1 MKKLLAALSL
11 AATCG
16 LVQAQSSVTIYGI
29 LDMGYVGS
37 NQKLT
42 STAGAAPTKTTINQF
57 GQNAQTSSRLGFRGN
72 EDLGGGTSAVFTIE
86 FALSPEDQNLSGS
99 SNSGLLNRQTFVG
112 LKQAG
117 YGTGAFGRQLTPIWN
132 QYAKTSPT
140 GSNNTTGDLVYA
152 ASTSGGAGTSTS
164 TVITGQE
171 NGIGFTNRASN
182 ALTFISDNYKG
193 FSAQGLYQLKN
204 QNTTQTAAATG
215 GETNTGGYGL
225 AIDYTWN
232 KLFLTVA
239 TQSFTQFTTGT
250 ATSITDLNQGTFVS
264 AKDSQNFAGAS
275 YDFGILKAYAQYV
288 QRTITSTID
297 SSQFAKRNAQQI
309 GIRGYVTP
317 RVESWISGGNGS
329 FDQYASTTGSVNFT
343 GYQVGSNYW
352 LSKRT
357 NLYGIFGS
365 TQSSGNP
372 ATTAGAGSSKN
383 MYAVGMRH
391 TF

>member
-1 MKKLLAALSL
+1 MKKILAALSL
-11 AATCG
+11 AAACG

-29 LDMGYVGS
+29 LDMGYNGS
-37 NQKLT
+37 NQRLT
-42 STAGAAPTKTTINQF
+42 STAGAAPTKTNVSQF
-57 GQNAQTSSRLGFRGN
+57 GQGMQSTNRLGFKGN
-72 EDLGGGTSAVFTIE
+72 EDIGGGTSAVFTVE
-86 FALSPEDQNLSGS
+86 FALYPEDQNLSGS
-99 SNSGLLNRQTFVG
+99 SNSGLLNRQAFVG

-117 YGTGAFGRQLTPIWN
+117 YGAGAIGRQLTPIWN
-132 QYAKTSPT
+132 QYSKTTPT
-140 GSNNTTGDLVYA
+140 GTNNVVGDVIYA
-152 ASTSGGAGTSTS
+152 ASTSGGAGTSTT

-182 ALTFISDNYKG
+182 AVTFISDKFNG
-193 FSAQGLYQLKN
+193 FSAQGLYAISNK
-204 QNTTQTAAATG
+204 NTTQTAAATG

-225 AIDYTWN
+225 AVDYTYD
-232 KLFLTVA
+232 KFFATLA
-239 TQSFTQFTTGT
+239 TQSFTQYTTGT
-250 ATSITDLNQGTFVS
+250 ATSFTDLNQGTFVS

-275 YDFGILKAYAQYV
+275 YDFGVLKAYAQYV

-297 SSQFAKRNAQQI
+297 SSQFAKRSAQQV
-309 GIRGYVTP
+309 GVRGFLTP
-317 RVESWISGGNGS
+317 RIEPWVTVGNGK

-343 GYQVGSNYW
+343 AYQVGSNYW

-383 MYAVGMRH
+383 QYAVGMRH